1 MEQVTAVIP
10 SYGKEELTR
19 GAVARLREQTLRPAE
34 VVVVDDGAGV
44 PYTGGNGERVLR
56 HERNRGFAAAV
67 NTGGRGCQT
76 PLVAVL
82 NNDVTWEPDWLERL
96 VSVISGEG
104 VDFACGKLF
113 RPDGLID
120 GTFDLVSRG
129 GLSWRAGSGRAD
141 GPLWSKGRRVQFTSF
156 TAVVAKREGL
166 ELDESYESY
175 YEDVEWSLR
184 AAILNKTGYFEPA
197 AGGVHVGSATA
208 GAWSAYSTR
217 QILRNQRRL
226 ARQYLLP
233 EYGAAYRVARM
244 LLQGQCL
251 QHGRWPEVPEEAVAV
266 KERGARLGSI
276 LKESEQLLYAL
287 QEESGMDRLWRWY
300 FRLAGRMA

>member
-1 MEQVTAVIP
+1 MEQVTVVIP
-10 SYGKEELTR
+10 SYGLPELTR
-19 GAVARLREQTLRPAE
+19 GAVARMREQTLRPAE

-44 PYTGGNGERVLR
+44 PYTAGGEERVLR

-67 NTGGRGCQT
+67 NTGVRGCQT

-82 NNDVTWEPDWLERL
+82 NNDVTLAPDWLERL
-96 VSVISGEG
+96 VAVISGQG

-113 RPDGLID
+113 RPDGRID

-129 GLSWRAGSGRAD
+129 GLAWRAGAGRVD
-141 GPLWSKGRRVQFTSF
+141 GPLWQKGRRVLFTSL
-156 TAVVAKREGL
+156 TAVVVRREGL

-184 AAILNKTGYFEPA
+184 AAILNKTGYFEPSA
-197 AGGVHVGSATA
+197 RGVHTGSATA

-217 QILRNQRRL
+217 QILRNHRRL

-233 EYGAAYRVARM
+233 EHGAAYRVARG
-244 LLQGQCL
+244 LLRGQCL
-251 QHGRWPEVPEEAVAV
+251 VHGRWPVVAEEVVAP
-266 KERGARLGSI
+266 KQRGARLEGV
-276 LKESEQLLYAL
+276 LKASEELLFEL
-287 QEESGMDRLWRWY
+287 QAESGMDRLWSWY
-300 FRLAGRMA
+300 FRLAGRMG